1 MDTLLHSS
9 DLGPPTARQ
18 RRLGAARKTVPLLL
32 GAAAAAALAWYGWSW
47 WEAGR
52 FVQSTDDAY
61 VGGDITPVS
70 PRIAGFIAEVAVT
83 DNQRVKAGDLLVK
96 LDDRDDRAALARAV
110 AAVAA
115 QQAALANLAATR
127 NLQEAMI
134 AQAQAEITA
143 TEAEVARA
151 RDDAARYR
159 ALTKDQIASV
169 QRFQQAD
176 TDYKKAQAADRKSH
190 AALEAAERRIEVIDT
205 QRQEA
210 QASLDEATAARDIA
224 RLNLGYTEIRAP
236 IDGVV
241 GNRSARLGAY
251 VTPGTQLLSLVPAD
265 GLWVD
270 ANFKENQ
277 IGGLRPGQ
285 KVSIAADAL
294 PGARFDGVVA
304 SLAPATGAQF
314 SIIPPENATG
324 NFTRIVQR
332 VPVRIRLAGAA
343 ARLGELRPGLSVT
356 VAVDE
361 RAGTAPQEAAR

>member
-83 DNQRVKAGDLLVK
+83 DNQRVKAGDLLVT

-115 QQAALANLAATR
+115 QQA
-127 NLQEAMI
+127 
-134 AQAQAEITA
+134 
-143 TEAEVARA
+143 
-151 RDDAARYR
+151 
-159 ALTKDQIASV
+159 
-169 QRFQQAD
+169 D
-176 TDYKKAQAADRKSH
+176 TDYKKALAADRKSH